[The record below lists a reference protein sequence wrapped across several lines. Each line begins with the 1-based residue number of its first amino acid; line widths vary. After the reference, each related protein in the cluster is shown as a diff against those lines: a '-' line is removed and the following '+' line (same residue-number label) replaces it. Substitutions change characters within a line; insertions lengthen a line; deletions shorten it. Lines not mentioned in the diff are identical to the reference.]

1 MSFPVSHAQKK
12 ILPSLPHWWYT
23 INILLIT
30 ETPEQKNIRKV
41 NSISMKKTLR
51 NILYTLTIL
60 LIATGLAFLFFHFVK
75 DNTANI
81 ALIYILALILISR
94 GTTGYLYGIFS
105 SLFCVSF
112 INACFTYPFFEIN
125 FALSG
130 YPITFVCMLII
141 TVTTSAMTTKLTRQ
155 DEIIAERERK
165 LNEAEKE
172 RIRANLLRAISHDLR
187 TPLTSIIGSSASYI
201 ENHSTLDSGEKLE
214 LIATINE
221 DANWLLNMVENLLSV
236 TRIQGDRQEVTKE
249 PELVEEVVS
258 EAIDRLEK
266 RLPGASVNVS
276 APDDILMI
284 PMDFLLIEQVLINL
298 LENALVHSESSRPV
312 ELVIT
317 DDEHAVTFHVIDH
330 GKGIPEVSL
339 PNIFSGQYDSISSS
353 DTRRGMGIG
362 LSICRTIIQAHG
374 GTITAQNHDS
384 GAEFAFSLPRT

>member
-1 MSFPVSHAQKK
+1 M
-12 ILPSLPHWWYT
+12 
-23 INILLIT
+23 
-30 ETPEQKNIRKV
+30 
-41 NSISMKKTLR
+41 NSISMKKIVH
-51 NILYTLTIL
+51 NILYTFTIL
-60 LIATGLAFLFFHFVK
+60 LIATGLAFLLFHFVK

-125 FALSG
+125 FTLSG

-141 TVTTSAMTTKLTRQ
+141 AVTTSAMTTKLTRQ

-201 ENHSTLDSGEKLE
+201 DNHSTLDPDETLE
-214 LIATINE
+214 LITTINE
-221 DANWLLNMVENLLSV
+221 DANWLLNMVENLLSI
-236 TRIQGDRQEVTKE
+236 TRIQGDRQKVAKE
-249 PELVEEVVS
+249 PELVEEVVA

-266 RLPGASVNVS
+266 RLPEASVNVS
-276 APDDILMI
+276 APDEILMI

-298 LENALVHSESSRPV
+298 LENALIHSESAKPV

-317 DDEHAVTFHVIDH
+317 DDESAVTFHIIDY
-330 GKGIPEVSL
+330 GKGIPEAAL
-339 PNIFSGQYDSISSS
+339 PDIFNGQYDSFPPS
-353 DTRRGMGIG
+353 DTRRGRGIG
-362 LSICRTIIQAHG
+362 LSICRTIIQAHS
-374 GTITAQNHDS
+374 GTITAHNHES
-384 GAEFAFSLPRT
+384 GAEFAFSLPKT